1 MYKKT
6 YHATHPDSMA
16 GVDNQTLRDR
26 YLVDGLFVPEQV
38 TLNYAHY
45 ERFVIGGAAPVA
57 KPVTLPRQTEP
68 ASVAGKPFLERREL
82 GVVNVGEGNGRVRVD
97 GASHELAPKDGLYVP
112 MGSAEVVFESV
123 DAAQPAKFYLIS
135 TPAHARYAAKH
146 LSIAQAVP
154 LERGALETSNERT
167 IYQYIVPAT
176 CQSAQLLLGLTI
188 LKSGSVWNTMPPH
201 LHDRRSEVYF
211 YFGLGD
217 QKVFHFMGQP
227 DAARHIVV
235 GNDEAVM
242 SPPWSIHMG
251 SGTKNYAFIWAMGG
265 ENLDYTDMHVLD
277 ICQLK

>member
-1 MYKKT
+1 M
-6 YHATHPDSMA
+6 
-16 GVDNQTLRDR
+16 
-26 YLVDGLFVPEQV
+26 
-38 TLNYAHY
+38 
-45 ERFVIGGAAPVA
+45 A

-112 MGSAEVVFESV
+112 MGSAEVVFESI

>member
-1 MYKKT
+1 
-6 YHATHPDSMA
+6 
-16 GVDNQTLRDR
+16 
-26 YLVDGLFVPEQV
+26 
-38 TLNYAHY
+38 
-45 ERFVIGGAAPVA
+45 
-57 KPVTLPRQTEP
+57 
-68 ASVAGKPFLERREL
+68 
-82 GVVNVGEGNGRVRVD
+82 
-97 GASHELAPKDGLYVP
+97 
-112 MGSAEVVFESV
+112 
-123 DAAQPAKFYLIS
+123 
-135 TPAHARYAAKH
+135 
-146 LSIAQAVP
+146 
-154 LERGALETSNERT
+154 ERGALETSNERT